1 MPGAE
6 RSKNWSKKPAKL
18 DQEKLWTYAVKALG
32 ARAMASGE
40 LRSRLQRRAETPGDV
55 EAVIGRLKDYGYLN
69 DKKFAENYAS
79 ARLENAGLGKQRVL
93 RDLRQ
98 RRVTSTV
105 ADKAVDD
112 TYAGS
117 DEVVLIEDY
126 LAKKFRNVKLGETLR
141 DPSKLA
147 SAFRKL
153 RYAGFSAGNAIRVL
167 KRYSERAGEIDEES
181 PDPRS
186 E

>member
-1 MPGAE
+1 MAGAG
-6 RSKNWSKKPAKL
+6 RSKKPAKL
-18 DQEKLWTYAVKALG
+18 DGEKLWTYAVRALG

-40 LRSRLQRRAETPGDV
+40 IRTRLQRRAENPPDID
-55 EAVIGRLKDYGYLN
+55 AVIAKLKEYGYLN

-98 RRVTSTV
+98 RRV
-105 ADKAVDD
+105 APPLAEKAVDD

-117 DEVVLIEDY
+117 DEVVLIEEY
-126 LAKKFRNVKLGETLR
+126 LAKKFRNVNLGLTLR
-141 DPSKLA
+141 DPAKLA

-153 RYAGFSAGNAIRVL
+153 RYAGFSAGNSIRVL
-167 KRYSERAGEIDEES
+167 KRYSERAGEIEEDS
-181 PDPRS
+181 ADPLA